1 MPLNMSSLRAMAR
14 AATQTPTTHQIRTL
28 YFCGP
33 KHPNTERL
41 PQHYLCGPSA
51 ERGAYF
57 IGDLV
62 KRYSA
67 PTSTSIST
75 PTTAKGPET
84 LTTKEAGIET
94 EDSQTTPT
102 TENVKEGRT
111 VQYQVRRA
119 ETDLTF
125 LSAPIAVSIDMK
137 GERKEEEDIK
147 AIEMADGD
155 WMI

>member
-1 MPLNMSSLRAMAR
+1 
-14 AATQTPTTHQIRTL
+14 
-28 YFCGP
+28 
-33 KHPNTERL
+33 
-41 PQHYLCGPSA
+41 
-51 ERGAYF
+51 
-57 IGDLV
+57 
-62 KRYSA
+62 
-67 PTSTSIST
+67 
-75 PTTAKGPET
+75 
-84 LTTKEAGIET
+84 
-94 EDSQTTPT
+94 
-102 TENVKEGRT
+102 VKEGRT

>member
-1 MPLNMSSLRAMAR
+1 MPLNMSPLRAMAR

-84 LTTKEAGIET
+84 LTTKEAGI
-94 EDSQTTPT
+94 
-102 TENVKEGRT
+102 
-111 VQYQVRRA
+111 
-119 ETDLTF
+119 
-125 LSAPIAVSIDMK
+125 
-137 GERKEEEDIK
+137 
-147 AIEMADGD
+147 
-155 WMI
+155 